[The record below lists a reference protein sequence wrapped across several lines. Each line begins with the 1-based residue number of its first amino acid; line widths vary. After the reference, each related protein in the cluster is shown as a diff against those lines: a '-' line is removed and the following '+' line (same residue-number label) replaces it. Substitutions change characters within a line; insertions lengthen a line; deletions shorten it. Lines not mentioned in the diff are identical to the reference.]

1 MSLEEDIVKLLKHE
15 GYKINEAIRD
25 ALDEFLDIVNDE
37 NEDMDDTDE
46 DGADADDDDT

>member
-37 NEDMDDTDE
+37 NEDMDDTD
-46 DGADADDDDT
+46 ADDAGDPEDDT